1 MNYPSK
7 LVENAVNEIA
17 KLPSIGKK
25 TALRLVLHLLKQD
38 EQFTQSLTDSLNKL
52 RNEITYCIDCHNI
65 SDTTTCNICT
75 NRLRDRSVICVV
87 EDTPDVIAIENT
99 NQFNGLY
106 HILGGV
112 ISPIEGISPSEL
124 NIESLVQ
131 RVSNHPEI
139 KEIILAIS
147 ATMEGDTTAFYI
159 TKKLQ
164 PFDIKV
170 TTLARG
176 VPVGSELE
184 YTDEV
189 TLGRSILSR
198 TKYGV

>member
-7 LVENAVNEIA
+7 LVEEAVNEMA

-25 TALRLVLHLLKQD
+25 TALRLVLHLLKQ
-38 EQFTQSLTDSLNKL
+38 EEAFTKSLAQALTRL
-52 RNEITYCIDCHNI
+52 RTETNYCTDCHNI
-65 SDTTTCNICT
+65 SDTTICNICA
-75 NRLRDRSVICVV
+75 NKLRDHSVVCVV
-87 EDTPDVIAIENT
+87 EDTRDVIAVENT
-99 NQFNGLY
+99 HQYNGLY
-106 HILGGV
+106 HVLGGV

-131 RVSNHPEI
+131 RISQHPEI
-139 KEIILAIS
+139 KEVILAIS

-164 PFDIKV
+164 TFNVKV

-198 TKYGV
+198 VKYEQ

>member
-7 LVENAVNEIA
+7 LVEEAVNEIA

-25 TALRLVLHLLKQD
+25 TALRLVLHLLKQ
-38 EQFTQSLTDSLNKL
+38 EEAFTQSLTQALTKL
-52 RNEITYCIDCHNI
+52 RTETNYCIECHNI
-65 SDTTTCNICT
+65 SDTTICNICA
-75 NRLRDRSVICVV
+75 NKLRDRSLVCVV
-87 EDTPDVIAIENT
+87 EDMRDVIAIENT
-99 NQFNGLY
+99 HQYNGLY
-106 HILGGV
+106 HVLGGV
-112 ISPIEGISPSEL
+112 ISPIEGISPNEL
-124 NIESLVQ
+124 NIDSLIQ
-131 RVSNHPEI
+131 RVSQHTEI

-164 PFDIKV
+164 PFHVKV

-184 YTDEV
+184 YTDEI

-198 TKYGV
+198 VNYEQ

>member
-7 LVENAVNEIA
+7 LVEEAVNEIA

-25 TALRLVLHLLKQD
+25 TALRLVLHLLKQ
-38 EQFTQSLTDSLNKL
+38 EEAFTQSLTQALTKL
-52 RNEITYCIDCHNI
+52 RTETNYCAECHNI
-65 SDTTTCNICT
+65 SDTTICNICA
-75 NRLRDRSVICVV
+75 NKLRDRSVICVV
-87 EDTPDVIAIENT
+87 EDMRDVIAIENT
-99 NQFNGLY
+99 HQYNGLY
-106 HILGGV
+106 HVLGGV
-112 ISPIEGISPSEL
+112 ISPIEGISPNEL
-124 NIESLVQ
+124 NIDSLIR
-131 RVSNHPEI
+131 RVSQHVEI

-164 PFDIKV
+164 PFHVKV

-198 TKYGV
+198 VKYEQ